1 MRIVYFAIILSLS
14 LFVTDSF
21 YQTHS
26 TTRCLP
32 LLSLSLKASSS
43 PDNNIN
49 SCVVLYDDDDD
60 DDDDE
65 YNNNNNNNN
74 NKFLADAEKVSKAI
88 GIPLL
93 FSSNITT
100 QREEGFTH
108 ALRLIPYDYCG
119 EQSTFA
125 LAIEPI
131 KIFPDDGSRRRKQQ
145 RRSTKPKKYSSSS
158 AFFVDLCPPENSRA
172 GRRATGASGTSD
184 LLIQAVAP
192 RKGSISIS
200 DNGHRDGAVIYD
212 LTAGLGQDSLF
223 LAMNGAKHV
232 HMVERNPIVGALLQ
246 DAMRRLQLI
255 SSSSFN
261 ALSECNKS
269 HQQQQQQQHQTQK
282 ELATSLLKKLSLT
295 IGEGKDI
302 IQKQQQQQQCDV
314 IYLDPMFSTRQKQSA
329 VKKGMTILHGLLET
343 QNKSIAIDNHQSLQ
357 EEKEQEEQ
365 DLLLS
370 ALDAARLRV
379 VVKRPIKAPL
389 LGRDEI
395 AKPSYAITGSVNRW
409 DVYVKPQ
416 LSSSS

>member
-1 MRIVYFAIILSLS
+1 MRMVYFAIILSLS

-21 YQTHS
+21 YQPHS
-26 TTRCLP
+26 TARCLP

-49 SCVVLYDDDDD
+49 SCVVLYDDDD
-60 DDDDE
+60 E
-65 YNNNNNNNN
+65 HNNNNEL
-74 NKFLADAEKVSKAI
+74 LADAEKVSKAI
-88 GIPLL
+88 GIPL
-93 FSSNITT
+93 FFASNITT
-100 QREEGFTH
+100 QWDEEFTH

-131 KIFPDDGSRRRKQQ
+131 NVFSDDGSRRRKQQ
-145 RRSTKPKKYSSSS
+145 RRITKPKKYSSSS

-261 ALSECNKS
+261 VLSECNKS
-269 HQQQQQQQHQTQK
+269 HHQQQQQQTQQTQK
-282 ELATSLLKKLSLT
+282 ELATSLSKKLSLT
-295 IGEGKDI
+295 IGEGKGI
-302 IQKQQQQQQCDV
+302 IQKQQQQQCDV
-314 IYLDPMFSTRQKQSA
+314 IYLDPMFPTRQKQSA
-329 VKKGMTILHGLLET
+329 VKKGMTILHGLLEN
-343 QNKSIAIDNHQSLQ
+343 QYKSIAIDNHQSLQ

-389 LGRDEI
+389 LGGGEI

>member
-1 MRIVYFAIILSLS
+1 MIKRRSTTNNEPLLVIIMRMVYFAIILSLS

-21 YQTHS
+21 YQTYS
-26 TTRCLP
+26 TTRRPP

-43 PDNNIN
+43 PDNIN
-49 SCVVLYDDDDD
+49 SCVVLYDDDD
-60 DDDDE
+60 E
-65 YNNNNNNNN
+65 YNNT
-74 NKFLADAEKVSKAI
+74 KFLADAENVSKAI
-88 GIPLL
+88 GIPL
-93 FSSNITT
+93 FFASNITT
-100 QREEGFTH
+100 QREEEFTH

-131 KIFPDDGSRRRKQQ
+131 NIFSDNGSRRRKQQ
-145 RRSTKPKKYSSSS
+145 RRTTKPKKSS
-158 AFFVDLCPPENSRA
+158 AFYVDLCPPENSRA

-192 RKGSISIS
+192 RKGSIGISS
-200 DNGHRDGAVIYD
+200 DNNGNRDGAIIYD

-255 SSSSFN
+255 SLSSFN
-261 ALSECNKS
+261 VLSECNKS
-269 HQQQQQQQHQTQK
+269 QQHQQQHQTQK

-302 IQKQQQQQQCDV
+302 IQKQQQQQCDV
-314 IYLDPMFSTRQKQSA
+314 IYLDPMFPTRQKQSA

-343 QNKSIAIDNHQSLQ
+343 QNKSIAIDNRQSLQ

-389 LGRDEI
+389 LGGGDEI

-416 LSSSS
+416 L